1 MKKTLR
7 PMLLLLSV
15 MATSSMILLSC
26 DSYERRMA
34 KFKKTATEY
43 KKTLGPNNQIIAER
57 IDSIVQ
63 KVYYAIDDDGDG
75 ACENIKIHNYAT
87 GKTKLIL
94 PESGK
99 IEDYKFCG
107 VAYSKSKLI
116 ADRLFL
122 EVVSNCMCEICD
134 HGIFYVDV
142 RNDSLH
148 YVEQCTSADFD
159 GSNKLNIHK
168 TYYVGEDKY
177 GSPINKSKD
186 YTLSTSLSDEAYTD
200 NRREQKKIEE
210 RLAEE
215 WREQEK
221 TRRRDEVK
229 TWLVGIWESKG
240 WDEWIGRYTSY
251 VCITENNLRFGYNG
265 QDIYNGPYEIDME
278 SHSIIFDRHD
288 GYYTHIGFN
297 PQTKRLEDED
307 GVFRKVSNCGNVS
320 YNSSS
325 YEARNGNNYSTIN
338 FRTDTDVI
346 SYTSS
351 HTFKNN
357 VGNRIK
363 INFQG
368 MYVNGSLLTNA
379 PRVLNF
385 SGSSATISVS
395 SPYTGGGALIIK
407 VDASRGTITDG
418 SGDVFRMV
426 N

>member
-1 MKKTLR
+1 MFLTNIIKMKKTLR

-15 MATSSMILLSC
+15 MAISSMILLSC

-116 ADRLFL
+116 SDRLFL

-229 TWLVGIWESKG
+229 TWLVGTWESKG

-297 PQTKRLEDED
+297 PQKKRLEGED
-307 GVFRKVSNCGNVS
+307 GVFRKVSNSACP
-320 YNSSS
+320 SSS
-325 YEARNGNNYSTIN
+325 N
-338 FRTDTDVI
+338 
-346 SYTSS
+346 SY
-351 HTFKNN
+351 
-357 VGNRIK
+357 G
-363 INFQG
+363 
-368 MYVNGSLLTNA
+368 
-379 PRVLNF
+379 
-385 SGSSATISVS
+385 
-395 SPYTGGGALIIK
+395 
-407 VDASRGTITDG
+407 SRGDNSVAKQLEKLDEEESRLIEEGNKAVRSGRANVALLKVFKMKDINSERIRLARQ
-418 SGDVFRMV
+418 SGDSDLVRYYESRKIRSESIIRQWGF